1 MKLFRRRHKE
11 REFFNQEVLPHISH
25 ISIGLSEDEKFK
37 LYYLFTS
44 LDKDKDGTFSYDEF
58 QKLVGIKHSLIFE
71 RFWLHLTSDCATNDS
86 INFNDFFHFVSRVKG
101 LEVEDF
107 ASFTFGIFDVDGKG
121 TLSMYEV
128 DAMLRMISS
137 EPEADKKYLN
147 HIRSYCKS
155 DLIALT
161 EFCQAIQSMR
171 EIMNPLLSVQEKL
184 NKLYLER

>member
-1 MKLFRRRHKE
+1 MKLFRRRQKE
-11 REFFNQEVLPHISH
+11 RDFFNQEILPHISH
-25 ISIGLSEDEKFK
+25 ISIGLSEDETFK
-37 LYYLFTS
+37 LYCLFTS

-71 RFWLHLTSDCATNDS
+71 RFWLYLTNDCAQNDS
-86 INFNDFFHFVSRVKG
+86 INFNEFFHFVSRVKG

-107 ASFTFGIFDVDGKG
+107 ASFTFSIFDVDEKG

-137 EPEADKKYLN
+137 ETEADEKYLD
-147 HIRSYCKS
+147 HVRRYCK
-155 DLIALT
+155 DDRIALV

-171 EIMNPLLSVQEKL
+171 EIMKPLLSVQEKL